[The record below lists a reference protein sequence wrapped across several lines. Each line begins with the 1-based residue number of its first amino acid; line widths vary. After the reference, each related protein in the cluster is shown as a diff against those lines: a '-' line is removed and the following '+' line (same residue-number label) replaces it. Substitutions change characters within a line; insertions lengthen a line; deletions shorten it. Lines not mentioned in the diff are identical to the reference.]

1 MVDIYWSL
9 CQNKSNMKLEE
20 WSFEVKSME
29 EIIVKKLE
37 NLNLHETL
45 RMLENNDEI
54 PELNLEYGDENP
66 QIGKLKE
73 EMEKFIQSHFQLLIS
88 SILESNEEEIIRLGS
103 KM

>member
-1 MVDIYWSL
+1 
-9 CQNKSNMKLEE
+9 MKLEE